1 MAYIAVPAVVESR
14 SSEAI
19 GLLSSFGVDV
29 GTAESADVVYQ
40 DHDFVLDQLQ
50 YMLDGYEASDVID
63 ALVFRNWTHFSGF
76 CLLPP
81 KSQLLEYWKSNP
93 AIIPDNV
100 DRRLKKRLMMKKD
113 LRKDDEYNQLVR
125 AFKISD
131 VYSPL
136 VSSTTSPM
144 TMIQNVNQ
152 NEIVY
157 TTTDR
162 VIGAKISLYAPRK
175 YYASTLSFTSSRCIV
190 PFGKP
195 LGRVNIGRFNIGTF
209 PSIASPKCF
218 VMSGVDIESIPNEFI
233 KLFYQRVRSVHAN
246 ILNDVSPQVLTDM
259 IHHKR
264 LRVVTPS
271 DRRVAQIMH
280 LPYHVK
286 RGAQHVDVY
295 RVDVVDLMF
304 EVIDMKEGLRN
315 ISRKLVMHS
324 IPVCIIELLG
334 IELTDYCIRQEDGM
348 FTDWFLL
355 LTMLSDGLT
364 DRRTH
369 CQYLINPSSVP
380 PDVILNIS
388 VSGFANRHSI
398 DVLPDMYDFIKPIG
412 AVLPKGSF
420 KSTIMRVLDS
430 ISILGVPVLPKSNV
444 VDSDE
449 VGEQMS
455 PTFEH
460 AVMEIYK
467 GVAGVDSLDDLIKWV
482 LNADLVPHDD
492 RLGQL
497 YQTFLPLA
505 KDLLAPA
512 ARLFYDNAMSEGRF
526 LTFAHA
532 DSELLNANYFGHLL
546 RLKIPYITEVN
557 LMIRKNREGGEL
569 FQLVLSYLY
578 KMYATSA
585 QPMWFG
591 SLLRLLIC
599 PWLQMEKL
607 IGDAD
612 TCLTSAEVGWH
623 IPKEH
628 LLQDGWCGCE
638 DGFICYLII
647 RAPKLV
653 LEELSTKNWSQYH
666 AQVIITDEILI
677 GDPRRVNAKVVIKG
691 NHLPSKLISRYA
703 CFSLTASYEMRLTCG
718 HRVGKPSAY
727 SARLFFRSSL
737 G

>member
-1 MAYIAVPAVVESR
+1 MAYIAVPAVVDSR

-19 GLLSSFGVDV
+19 GLLESFGVDA
-29 GTAESADVVYQ
+29 GADADDVSYQ
-40 DHDFVLDQLQ
+40 DHDYVLDQLQ
-50 YMLDGYEASDVID
+50 YMLDGYEAGDVID
-63 ALVFRNWTHFSGF
+63 ALVHKNWLHHSVY

-93 AIIPDNV
+93 STIPDNV
-100 DRRLKKRLMMKKD
+100 DRRLRKRLMLKKD
-113 LRKDDEYNQLVR
+113 LRKDDEYNQLAR

-131 VYSPL
+131 VYAPL
-136 VSSTTSPM
+136 ISSTTSPM
-144 TMIQNVNQ
+144 TMIQHLNQ
-152 NEIVY
+152 DEIVY

-162 VIGAKISLYAPRK
+162 VIGARILLYAPRK
-175 YYASTLSFTSSRCIV
+175 YYASTLSFTMTKCII
-190 PFGKP
+190 PFGKEV
-195 LGRVNIGRFNIGTF
+195 GRVPHSRFNVGTF
-209 PSIASPKCF
+209 PSIATPKCF

-233 KLFYQRVRSVHAN
+233 KLFYQRVKSVHAN
-246 ILNDVSPQVLTDM
+246 ILNDISPQIVSDM
-259 IHHKR
+259 INRKR
-264 LRVVTPS
+264 LRVHTPS
-271 DRRVAQIMH
+271 DRRAAQLMH

-286 RGAQHVDVY
+286 RGASHVDVY
-295 RVDVVDLMF
+295 KVDVVDVLF
-304 EVIDMKEGLRN
+304 EVVDVADGLRN
-315 ISRKLVMHS
+315 VSRKLTMHTV
-324 IPVCIIELLG
+324 PVCILEMLG
-334 IELTDYCIRQEDGM
+334 IEIADYCIRQEDGM

-388 VSGFANRHSI
+388 ITGFINRHTI
-398 DVLPDMYDFIKPIG
+398 DVMPDIYDFVKPIG

-430 ISILGVPVLPKSNV
+430 ISILGVQIMPRAHV

-449 VGEQMS
+449 VGEQME

-467 GVAGVDSLDDLIKWV
+467 GIAGVDSLDDLIKWV
-482 LNADLVPHDD
+482 LNSDLIPHDD

-497 YQTFLPLA
+497 FQAFLPLA
-505 KDLLAPA
+505 KDLLAPL
-512 ARLFYDNAMSEGRF
+512 ARKFYDNSMSEGRL

-585 QPMWFG
+585 QPKWFG

-599 PWLQMEKL
+599 PWLHMEKL
-607 IGDAD
+607 IGEAD
-612 TCLTSAEVGWH
+612 PASTSAEIGWH
-623 IPKEH
+623 IPREQ
-628 LLQDGWCGCE
+628 LMQDGWCGCE
-638 DGFICYLII
+638 DGFIPYVSV
-647 RAPKLV
+647 RAPRLV
-653 LEELSTKNWSQYH
+653 IEELMEKNWGQYH
-666 AQVIITDEILI
+666 AQVIVTDQLVVGE
-677 GDPRRVNAKVVIKG
+677 PRRVSAKAVIKG
-691 NHLPSKLISRYA
+691 NHLPVKLVSRFA
-703 CFSLTASYEMRLTCG
+703 CFTLTAKYEMKLSCG
-718 HRVGKPSAY
+718 HSTGRGAAY
-727 SARLFFRSSL
+727 NARLAFRSDL
-737 G
+737 A